1 MLGIEN
7 RSCDFFLCGAYGD
20 GTFLRLSD
28 SAADTK
34 TRAASSAGSRCGG
47 YRLLAV
53 GERVCVSSDVLY
65 DLWKY
70 PLVLCSG
77 NRSRAADCC
86 WGAAFVETNFQEIEK
101 NIKNKE
107 ILIKTAE

>member
-1 MLGIEN
+1 MLGIETEVVN
-7 RSCDFFLCGAYGD
+7 FFLCGAYGD

-86 WGAAFVETNFQEIEK
+86 GGAAFVETNFQETEK
-101 NIKNKE
+101 NMKKQGN
-107 ILIKTAE
+107 LD

>member
-1 MLGIEN
+1 MRRLRGWY
-7 RSCDFFLCGAYGD
+7 FFAV
-20 GTFLRLSD
+20 SD

-70 PLVLCSG
+70 SLVLCSG

-86 WGAAFVETNFQEIEK
+86 GGAAFVETNFQETEK
-101 NIKNKE
+101 NMKKQGN
-107 ILIKTAE
+107 LD

>member
-1 MLGIEN
+1 MLGIETEVVIFSM
-7 RSCDFFLCGAYGD
+7 RRLRGWY
-20 GTFLRLSD
+20 FLRLSD

-86 WGAAFVETNFQEIEK
+86 GGAAFVETNFQETEK
-101 NIKNKE
+101 
-107 ILIKTAE
+107 T

>member
-1 MLGIEN
+1 MLGIETEVVIFSM
-7 RSCDFFLCGAYGD
+7 RRLRGWY
-20 GTFLRLSD
+20 FLRLSD

-53 GERVCVSSDVLY
+53 GECVCVSSDVLY

-70 PLVLCSG
+70 SLVLCSG

-86 WGAAFVETNFQEIEK
+86 GGAAFVETNFQETEK
-101 NIKNKE
+101 NMKKQGN
-107 ILIKTAE
+107 LD